1 MCVRGRAFL
10 QYAVETHCRR
20 PARRVRHSLCRGSG
34 TGSVRKV
41 VFGRRFAGCDRRN
54 ANETS
59 AQSRFVRAEIHVH
72 GTQDTPQAEEKSCA
86 GDAGYGCGL
95 VYALRQVCADVPDW
109 SDRKRPGT
117 FHRFRVV
124 HKVLCLRE
132 RMPFIGAYV
141 GKPICACVVGVFF
154 KEESPCRFG
163 MKTAGPAIVRA
174 RGGLCRNGFNVA
186 RAV

>member
-1 MCVRGRAFL
+1 M
-10 QYAVETHCRR
+10 
-20 PARRVRHSLCRGSG
+20 
-34 TGSVRKV
+34 
-41 VFGRRFAGCDRRN
+41 
-54 ANETS
+54 
-59 AQSRFVRAEIHVH
+59 
-72 GTQDTPQAEEKSCA
+72 
-86 GDAGYGCGL
+86 
-95 VYALRQVCADVPDW
+95 YALRQVCADVPHW

-154 KEESPCRFG
+154 KDESPCRFG

-174 RGGLCRNGFNVA
+174 SGGLCRNGFNVA